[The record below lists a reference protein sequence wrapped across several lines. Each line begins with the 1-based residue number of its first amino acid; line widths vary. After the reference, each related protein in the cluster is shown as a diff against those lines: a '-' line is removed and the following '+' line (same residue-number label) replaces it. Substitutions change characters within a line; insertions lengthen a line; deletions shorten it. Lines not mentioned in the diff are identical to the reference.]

1 MGAMWKC
8 AKARE
13 RNRTT
18 GAFTG
23 RRCGGFLFSGFYSMD
38 GCCGAV
44 FKYRGVVIKAL
55 IVAFAV
61 AACWLS
67 SSSAL
72 AATPNQ
78 AAIAKAKKDA
88 EAKGYLFHTSRD
100 EIIAKAKQEG
110 KLRVLAEMEPPNI
123 KASVKAFMKKYPF
136 INLHIEEIT
145 GTDAARRNILE
156 IKSGMAKDW
165 DIVHL
170 STDFYNEYLP
180 YLWKMDILGMAEQG
194 ILQIPPAM
202 IDPKQR
208 NVVGYYSRFQVTVYN
223 KKLVPAERV
232 PKFWEDILKPEFKGR
247 KFAADIRPTEI
258 AALVPAWG
266 LEKTLDFARK
276 VAAQEPI
283 WVRGGSRTVTAIMAG
298 EIPMMIG
305 PNFHTTRRA
314 QGKDPA
320 GVLQYVALQPVPVR
334 LSLEEAIQAGAQN
347 PHAALLWLEWMA
359 SAEAQ
364 KLADE
369 HEPSSS
375 SLHVLGGAVE
385 QELRGKK
392 LSIVN
397 WEDHQHME
405 QWQAKIVEAY
415 GFPKVDSKK

>member
-1 MGAMWKC
+1 MYSVD
-8 AKARE
+8 
-13 RNRTT
+13 
-18 GAFTG
+18 
-23 RRCGGFLFSGFYSMD
+23 SG
-38 GCCGAV
+38 CGAV
-44 FKYRGVVIKAL
+44 CKGGGVVITGLLIAL
-55 IVAFAV
+55 TLAVSCFSSISAF
-61 AACWLS
+61 
-67 SSSAL
+67 

-78 AAIAKAKKDA
+78 PAIAKAKKDA
-88 EAKGYLFHTSRD
+88 DAKGYLFHSSRD
-100 EIIAKAKQEG
+100 EILAKAKQEG
-110 KLRVLAEMEPPNI
+110 KLRVLAEMEPPTI
-123 KASVKAFMKKYPF
+123 KASVKAFIKRYPF

-156 IKSGMAKDW
+156 IKSGLAKDW
-165 DIVHL
+165 DILHL

-180 YLWKMDILGMAEQG
+180 YLWKVDILGMAEQG

-208 NVVGYYSRFQVTVYN
+208 NVVGYYSRFQVTAYN

-266 LEKTLDFARK
+266 IEKTIDFARK

-283 WVRGGSRTVTAIMAG
+283 WVRGGSRTVTAIVAG

-305 PNFHTTRRA
+305 PNFHTTKRA
-314 QGKDPA
+314 QGKDA
-320 GVLQYVALQPVPVR
+320 SGVLQYTALQPVPVR
-334 LSLEEAIQAGAQN
+334 LALEEAIQAGAQN

-359 SAEAQ
+359 GAEAQ

-375 SLHVLGGAVE
+375 SLHIRGGIVE

-392 LSIVN
+392 LSLVN
-397 WEDHQHME
+397 WEDHQYME

-415 GFPKVDSKK
+415 GFPKAETRK

>member
-1 MGAMWKC
+1 MRILANLHFSIRMSSLASVALFIVMVSTTFGA
-8 AKARE
+8 A
-13 RNRTT
+13 
-18 GAFTG
+18 
-23 RRCGGFLFSGFYSMD
+23 
-38 GCCGAV
+38 AV
-44 FKYRGVVIKAL
+44 
-55 IVAFAV
+55 
-61 AACWLS
+61 
-67 SSSAL
+67 

-78 AAIAKAKKDA
+78 GVLKAQKDA
-88 EAKGYLFHTSRD
+88 EAKGLIFYTSRD
-100 EIIAKAKQEG
+100 DIIAKAKQEG

-123 KASVKAFMKKYPF
+123 KASIKAFAQKYPF

-156 IKSGMAKDW
+156 IKSGSAKNW
-165 DIVHL
+165 DILHL

-180 YLWKMDILGMAEQG
+180 YLWKVDILGMAEQG
-194 ILQIPPAM
+194 ILQIPPPM

-223 KKLVPAERV
+223 KKLVAGDKLNV
-232 PKFWEDILKPEFKGR
+232 WEDILKPEFKGK

-276 VAAQEPI
+276 LAAQEPI
-283 WVRGGSRTVTAIMAG
+283 WVRGGSRTITSIMAG

-314 QGKDPA
+314 QKKDAA
-320 GVLQYVALQPVPVR
+320 GNLQYVALEPVPLR
-334 LSLEEAIQAGAQN
+334 LSLEEAVQVNAAN

-359 SAEAQ
+359 SPEAQ

-375 SLHVLGGAVE
+375 SIYIKGGDVE
-385 QELRGKK
+385 QALRGKK
-392 LSIVN
+392 LSTVS
-397 WEDHQHME
+397 WDDHQYMD
-405 QWQAKIVEAY
+405 QWQAKVLEVY
-415 GFPKVDSKK
+415 GFPKAEGKK

>member
-1 MGAMWKC
+1 MRILANLHFSIRMPSLASVAMFIVMVSTTFGA
-8 AKARE
+8 A
-13 RNRTT
+13 
-18 GAFTG
+18 
-23 RRCGGFLFSGFYSMD
+23 
-38 GCCGAV
+38 AV
-44 FKYRGVVIKAL
+44 
-55 IVAFAV
+55 
-61 AACWLS
+61 
-67 SSSAL
+67 

-78 AAIAKAKKDA
+78 GVLKAQKDA
-88 EAKGYLFHTSRD
+88 EAKGLIFYTSRD
-100 EIIAKAKQEG
+100 DIIAKAKQEG

-123 KASVKAFMKKYPF
+123 KASIKAFAQKYPF

-156 IKSGMAKDW
+156 IKSGSAKNW
-165 DIVHL
+165 DILHL

-180 YLWKMDILGMAEQG
+180 YLWKVDILGMAEQG
-194 ILQIPPAM
+194 ILQIPPPM

-223 KKLVPAERV
+223 KKLVAGDKLKV
-232 PKFWEDILKPEFKGR
+232 WEDILKPEFKGK

-276 VAAQEPI
+276 LAAQEPI
-283 WVRGGSRTVTAIMAG
+283 WVRGGSRTITAIMAG

-314 QGKDPA
+314 QKKDVS
-320 GVLQYVALQPVPVR
+320 GNLRYVALEPVPLR
-334 LSLEEAIQAGAQN
+334 LSLEEAVQVNAAN

-359 SAEAQ
+359 SPEAQ

-375 SLHVLGGAVE
+375 SIYIKGGDVE
-385 QELRGKK
+385 QALRGKK
-392 LSIVN
+392 LSTVS
-397 WEDHQHME
+397 WDDHQYMD
-405 QWQAKIVEAY
+405 QWQAKVLEVY
-415 GFPKVDSKK
+415 GFPKAEGKK

>member
-1 MGAMWKC
+1 MWRVWIRSVAVCSAVSKD
-8 AKARE
+8 
-13 RNRTT
+13 
-18 GAFTG
+18 
-23 RRCGGFLFSGFYSMD
+23 GGV
-38 GCCGAV
+38 A
-44 FKYRGVVIKAL
+44 IKAL
-55 IVAFAV
+55 LFVFTI
-61 AACWLS
+61 AASWLFTS
-67 SSSAL
+67 SLL

-78 AAIAKAKKDA
+78 TAILKAKKDA

-123 KASVKAFMKKYPF
+123 KASVKAFVKKYPF

-156 IKSGMAKDW
+156 IRSGMAKDW

-180 YLWKMDILGMAEQG
+180 YLWKIDILGMAEQG
-194 ILQIPPAM
+194 VLQIPAPM

-208 NVVGYYSRFQVTVYN
+208 NVVGYYSRFQVTAYN
-223 KKLVPAERV
+223 KKLVPADKL

-266 LEKTLDFARK
+266 LEKTIDFARK

-283 WVRGGSRTVTAIMAG
+283 WVRGGSRTVTAIIAG

-314 QGKDPA
+314 QGKDPSGA
-320 GVLQYVALQPVPVR
+320 LQYIALQPVPVR

-347 PHAALLWLEWMA
+347 PNAALLWLEWMA
-359 SAEAQ
+359 SDEAQ

-375 SLHVLGGAVE
+375 SLHVRGGVVE

-392 LSIVN
+392 LSVVK
-397 WEDHQHME
+397 WEDHLYME

-415 GFPKVDSKK
+415 GFPKAETKK